1 MIIAIASQKG
11 GTGKTSTSISLSA
24 GLAHKGKKVLLV
36 DIDSQ
41 ANSSKVLLRE
51 YQKVP
56 KEQTIYT
63 TIIERKPL
71 PVHPTQIHNLSI
83 VPSHILLSNTD
94 YELTIAK
101 DHREARLK
109 SQLDKIKEQFDYI
122 FIDNPPALGWLTLNS
137 FTASDKVLVVVSPGY
152 FELDSLVQLG
162 NTLGEVREYYNPNL
176 SLLGYL
182 FTMSE
187 PTINT
192 SASLQILRQTYT
204 QQVLNTVIPRNTDIR
219 DAHFQKQDIFSFN
232 PRAKAA
238 RAYERLIYEIFL
250 PVTDAPKGL
259 VETYEKEA

>member
-1 MIIAIASQKG
+1 MIVAIASQKG
-11 GTGKTSTSISLSA
+11 GTGKTSTSISLAA
-24 GLAHKGKKVLLV
+24 GLAHKGKSVLLV

-51 YQKVP
+51 YQKIP

-63 TIIERKPL
+63 TIIKREAL
-71 PVHPTQIHNLSI
+71 PVHPTQVRNLSI

-94 YELTIAK
+94 YELTLAK

-109 SQLDKIKEQFDYI
+109 NQLDKIKDKYDFV

-162 NTLGEVREYYNPNL
+162 STLNEVREYYNPNL
-176 SLLGYL
+176 TLLGYL

-204 QQVLNTVIPRNTDIR
+204 EQVLKTVIPRNTDLR

-232 PRAKAA
+232 SRAKAA
-238 RAYERLIYEIFL
+238 LAYDKLIREIFL
-250 PVTDAPKGL
+250 PDANAAEI
-259 VETYEKEA
+259 VADNV